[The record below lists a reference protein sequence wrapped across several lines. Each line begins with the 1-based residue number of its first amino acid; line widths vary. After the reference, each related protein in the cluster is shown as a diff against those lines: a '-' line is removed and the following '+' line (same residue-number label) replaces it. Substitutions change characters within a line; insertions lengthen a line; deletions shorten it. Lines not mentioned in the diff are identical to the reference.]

1 MGKVWKRLSKDK
13 ITMGLLVGVLLFLLS
28 FPLENLTGYLK
39 ENPISEEKENMEL
52 ITQDDY
58 RSQLENRLE
67 DILSGVRGAGKVRVM
82 VTLRDQGIRVAEK
95 DVQSESS
102 SEQDGD
108 LNGTEKEAFSK
119 EEKTVMDSNQEP
131 WVSRE
136 ILPEVSG
143 IAVIAQGGGSSVV
156 KSEINSI
163 LQALFGL
170 PAHKIEVIEGEFKE

>member
-1 MGKVWKRLSKDK
+1 
-13 ITMGLLVGVLLFLLS
+13 MGLLAGILLFLLS
-28 FPLENLTGYLK
+28 FPLESLTGYLK
-39 ENPISEEKENMEL
+39 GDIVTEKEEETEL
-52 ITQDDY
+52 FTEGDY
-58 RSQLENRLE
+58 RLQLEKRLE
-67 DILSGVRGAGKVRVM
+67 DMLSGVRGAGKVRVM
-82 VTLRDQGIRVAEK
+82 VTFLDQGTRIAEK

-102 SEQDGD
+102 SEQEGSADGA
-108 LNGTEKEAFSK
+108 EKEVFSR
-119 EEKTVMDSNQEP
+119 EEKTVTDSNQEP